1 MQPPF
6 LMSTNTHIRNLFR
19 RFHDQN
25 TEIEKMLNKH
35 KYGLALLSLCCS
47 SAAFAV
53 QIESRGL
60 SQGSTPTAVA
70 MNVGSANVPTNLN
83 WQMMEKITQMEADI
97 RSLRGKMEEQENTI
111 DQLKKELENRYTDLD
126 ARLEI
131 LQEKVDPTEP
141 EAETPTEVEDNQQG
155 TAPSTTLNTT
165 QQQDVALNV
174 SLVSEEEKVA
184 YTAAL
189 DAYKSGGAKKAI
201 QPMQAFIQQ
210 YPNSAYISNAHFWL
224 AEFLLAV
231 DPTDFNAVKQNFT
244 TVVNKYPNS
253 AKASNALYRLFT
265 IASNVDQNVQLAEQ
279 YKKLL
284 LSHYPNSEEAKFVQ

>member
-1 MQPPF
+1 
-6 LMSTNTHIRNLFR
+6 
-19 RFHDQN
+19 
-25 TEIEKMLNKH
+25 MLNQH
-35 KYGLALLSLCCS
+35 KYSLALLALCCS
-47 SAAFAV
+47 GAASAV

-70 MNVGSANVPTNLN
+70 MNVGAGNVPTNLN

-126 ARLEI
+126 ARLET

-141 EAETPTEVEDNQQG
+141 EAEAETPTEVEDNQQG
-155 TAPSTTLNTT
+155 TAPSTTVKPA
-165 QQQDVALNV
+165 QQQETPLNV
-174 SLVSEEEKVA
+174 SLVSEEEKAA

-201 QPMQAFIQQ
+201 TPMQAFIQQ
-210 YPNSAYISNAHFWL
+210 YPNSAYISNAYFWL

-231 DPTDFNAVKQNFT
+231 DPTDFNTVKQNFT

-265 IASNVDQNVQLAEQ
+265 IASNVDQNPQLAEQ

-284 LSHYPNSEEAKFVQ
+284 LSNYPNSEEAKFVQ